1 MSEMGVRVPQ
11 RLDDSERIL
20 IFSMDEFIGFII
32 TFGTGLALG
41 NALLA
46 LGASLGVLFGLR
58 QLKAGAGLGG
68 GLRWMFWNGLGDYF
82 RISASPPPYIRHWVL

>member
-11 RLDDSERIL
+11 RLDDAERIL

-46 LGASLGVLFGLR
+46 LGASLGVLFDFASSKQALAWVADF
-58 QLKAGAGLGG
+58 AGCSGTALAIT
-68 GLRWMFWNGLGDYF
+68 F
-82 RISASPPPYIRHWVL
+82 A